1 MTLFGWLGD
10 HPPMDEQG
18 FLQFASSLTV
28 PDIYNVIK
36 RAEPLGHIA
45 IHKLPTNLRRH
56 YERMKRF
63 PEGYLILGD
72 AMCSFNPIYGQAMS
86 VAAMQAEVLD
96 HCLEDAIR
104 RGTLQGIASPY
115 FASAA
120 AAIKNPWMLALVED
134 FRFAGVEGFK
144 PPATDHINRFVLA
157 VIRTAHHNREVARI
171 FYQVMQMLH
180 PPTRLFHPDVLLP
193 LIWKKVRQLRK
204 YTDKWQPS
212 MNKVKDI

>member
-10 HPPMDEQG
+10 HPPTDEQG

-63 PEGYLILGD
+63 PEGYLILWD

-120 AAIKNPWMLALVED
+120 AVIKNPWMLALVED
-134 FRFAGVEGFK
+134 FRFGCHSHRASQPGGR
-144 PPATDHINRFVLA
+144 PH
-157 VIRTAHHNREVARI
+157 
-171 FYQVMQMLH
+171 
-180 PPTRLFHPDVLLP
+180 LLP
-193 LIWKKVRQLRK
+193 GYANATPINPLV
-204 YTDKWQPS
+204 PS
-212 MNKVKDI
+212 GCFATANLEKG